1 MAYDKYQ
8 EHKAEKR
15 ATAQISNLHSGSR
28 RESSLSVRDMAN
40 GDVAEKTEVEPPS
53 YHDAVV
59 ARQMSVPGEAEV
71 LVHGKEGWVKVYG
84 EAKSTGVGNGNL
96 EVFHELSERPG
107 SGSARVTI
115 AEAADEAAMAGHKE
129 DWRSKWQ
136 RKKAERAVYRA
147 ERRALGGRCCWKWER
162 DGYWRWQARAIPIAA
177 PPRPDPNQSPILLCE
192 RSRDRTYGKTD

>member
-15 ATAQISNLHSGSR
+15 AIAQISTLRSDAG

-40 GDVAEKTEVEPPS
+40 GDVSEKTEVEPPS

-84 EAKSTGVGNGNL
+84 EAQSTGVGNGNL
-96 EVFHELSERPG
+96 VVFHELSERPG

-129 DWRSKWQ
+129 EWRSKWQ
-136 RKKAERAVYRA
+136 RKKAERAVHRA
-147 ERRALGGRCCWKWER
+147 ERRALGDPRPLSTDLSRNDGRR
-162 DGYWRWQARAIPIAA
+162 IPIAA